1 MSKTPGIGL
10 FLKFVLSLSGLS
22 LTSVSLRFGKQVG
35 GGTVS
40 RILDQIKYGI
50 SIQLSKHYRAF
61 KAQMPPE
68 DWKEFESW
76 FWKIRPHL
84 TVDITQYGS
93 SCRVPDVPEPS
104 AEKALQDST
113 K

>member
-1 MSKTPGIGL
+1 MS
-10 FLKFVLSLSGLS
+10 
-22 LTSVSLRFGKQVG
+22 QV
-35 GGTVS
+35 
-40 RILDQIKYGI
+40 LDQIKHNMRV
-50 SIQLSKHYRAF
+50 QLGKVYKDLKTKMS
-61 KAQMPPE
+61 PE
-68 DWKEFESW
+68 EWREFESW